1 MLRIAASTYLNSAP
15 LVHSFSS
22 GAQRGRAI
30 FLGDAA
36 PSRCAQMLAR
46 GQAEVALIPVIEY
59 QRIPHLRVIPNVAVA
74 CKTRVRSVLLASR
87 RPLADVRSVALD
99 AASRT
104 SQTLVKILFARRYG
118 HEPSYEECTPDAR
131 ADCANMLEASDAA
144 LVIGDPALRLAANAA
159 GAGLSVYD
167 LAAEWRALTGL
178 PFVFAVWAVR
188 EDALDELR
196 RAGLDFVA
204 AKREG
209 LGRVEE
215 IAAAY
220 AQEIALPQADLLS
233 YLRESVNFD
242 LDGENLAGL
251 QQYFR
256 MAREGG
262 LIEVERP
269 LRFAD
274 G

>member
-15 LVHSFSS
+15 LVYSFSS
-22 GAQRGRAI
+22 GAQRARAL

-46 GQAEVALIPVIEY
+46 GQADVALIPVIEY
-59 QRIPHLRVIPNVAVA
+59 QRIPRLRLIRDVAVA
-74 CKTRVRSVLLASR
+74 CKTRVRSVLLVAR
-87 RPLADVRSVALD
+87 RPLADVRSVTLD

-118 HEPSYEECTPDAR
+118 REPSYEERTPDVG
-131 ADCANMLEASDAA
+131 ADCANMLESSDAA

-159 GAGLSVYD
+159 GAGLAVYD
-167 LAAEWRALTGL
+167 LAAEWRELTGL

-188 EDALDELR
+188 EEALGELR
-196 RAGLDFVA
+196 RAGLDFTA

-209 LGRVEE
+209 LERVEE
-215 IAAAY
+215 IAAEY
-220 AQEIALPQADLLS
+220 AREIALPRADLLS

-242 LDGENLAGL
+242 LDRENLAGL
-251 QQYFR
+251 RKYFR
-256 MAREGG
+256 TARECG
-262 LIEVERP
+262 LTEADRV
-269 LRFAD
+269 LRFVD
-274 G
+274 E